1 VKPPPPST
9 SDDLDSLDLSGL
21 GGDEE
26 EGEQTNP
33 RLSAPEIDTKSEGRK
48 RAKT

>member
-1 VKPPPPST
+1 VKPPPPSA

-26 EGEQTNP
+26 EGETTNP
-33 RLSAPEIDTKSEGRK
+33 RLSAPDLESKGK
-48 RAKT
+48 RSRT

>member
-1 VKPPPPST
+1 MKPPPPST

-26 EGEQTNP
+26 EAEQTNP
-33 RLSAPEIDTKSEGRK
+33 RLQAPDTGEGRK
-48 RAKT
+48 RSKT